1 MEPEL
6 RRALVQD
13 ELRVYF
19 QPRVNLASGEICG
32 AEALVRWQHPER
44 GLVPPSEFIPLAEDT
59 GLILPLGEWV
69 IRNVCRQ
76 QRVWLDGGLSVPPV
90 AVNLSALQFRQKN
103 LVQLIRHE
111 LAANQL
117 GAKYL
122 EIEITESTLMDS
134 VDEAAATLQELR
146 ATGIKISLDDFGT
159 GHSSLSRLRRLPIDH
174 LKIDQSFVCN
184 LTTEPEDAAICLAII
199 GLAHNLRMT
208 VIAEGVETEGQANY
222 LRQHHCDEMQGY
234 YFSRPL
240 PVGDFEQLLVQ
251 RRTLVLPVRPA
262 NERRTLLLVDDE
274 ADVLSALKRMLRLE
288 GYDIITATSAREG
301 LELLSIHPVQVIISD
316 QRMPQMSGSEFL
328 SRVRDLHPHT
338 VRLILSGYAD
348 LRSVTEA
355 INHGAIYKFLTKP
368 WDDEMLRMDLREA
381 FRHQEL
387 APRKK

>member
-32 AEALVRWQHPER
+32 AEALARWQHPER

-288 GYDIITATSAREG
+288 GYDIITATSALEG

>member
-76 QRVWLDGGLSVPPV
+76 QRVWLDGGLPVPPV

>member
-1 MEPEL
+1 
-6 RRALVQD
+6 
-13 ELRVYF
+13 
-19 QPRVNLASGEICG
+19 
-32 AEALVRWQHPER
+32 
-44 GLVPPSEFIPLAEDT
+44 
-59 GLILPLGEWV
+59 
-69 IRNVCRQ
+69 
-76 QRVWLDGGLSVPPV
+76 
-90 AVNLSALQFRQKN
+90 
-103 LVQLIRHE
+103 
-111 LAANQL
+111 
-117 GAKYL
+117 
-122 EIEITESTLMDS
+122 MDS

-251 RRTLVLPVRPA
+251 RRTLILPVRPA

>member
-103 LVQLIRHE
+103 LVQLIRQE

-117 GAKYL
+117 GAMHL

>member
-274 ADVLSALKRMLRLE
+274 TDVLSALKRMLRLE

-301 LELLSIHPVQVIISD
+301 LELLSIYPVQVIISD

>member
-1 MEPEL
+1 MEFEL
-6 RRALVQD
+6 RRALALN

-19 QPRVNLASGEICG
+19 QPRVNLAGGDICG
-32 AEALVRWQHPER
+32 AEALIRWQHPER
-44 GLVPPSEFIPLAEDT
+44 GLVPPSEFIPMAEKT

-69 IRNVCRQ
+69 VQNVCRQ
-76 QRVWLDGGLSVPPV
+76 QRVWLDRGLSVPPV

-103 LVQLIRHE
+103 LVQFIRQE

-117 GAKYL
+117 DAKYL

-146 ATGIKISLDDFGT
+146 TTGIKISLDDFGT

-199 GLAHNLRMT
+199 GLAHNLRMS

-240 PVGDFEQLLVQ
+240 PADDFEELLVL
-251 RRTLVLPVRPA
+251 RRTLILPPQPTH
-262 NERRTLLLVDDE
+262 ERRTLLLVDDE
-274 ADVLSALKRMLRLE
+274 ANVLSALKRVLRLD
-288 GYDIITATSAREG
+288 GYDIITASSAREG
-301 LELLSIHPVQVIISD
+301 LELLSIHPVQVIVSD
-316 QRMPQMSGSEFL
+316 QRMPEMSGSEFL

-338 VRLILSGYAD
+338 VRLVLSGYAD
-348 LRSVTEA
+348 LRSVSEA
-355 INHGAIYKFLTKP
+355 INRGAIYKFLTKP
-368 WDDEMLRMDLREA
+368 WDEGMLRSDLREA
-381 FRHQEL
+381 FLHFESGH
-387 APRKK
+387 RKR

>member
-103 LVQLIRHE
+103 LVQLIRQE